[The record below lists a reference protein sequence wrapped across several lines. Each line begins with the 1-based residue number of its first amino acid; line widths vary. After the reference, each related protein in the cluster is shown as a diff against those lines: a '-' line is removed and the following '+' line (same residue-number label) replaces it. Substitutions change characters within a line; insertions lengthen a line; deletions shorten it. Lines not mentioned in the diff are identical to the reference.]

1 MNRRIFTG
9 GLVAVAATAGGEPR
23 NGLADPT
30 ARRAEDC
37 GKPSTGGITEADFHR
52 YIAAFNRGDFD
63 AFGRLYAPDVEF
75 EGQGGTFHGR
85 DAVLAFYREVRS
97 RLRETIRVRS
107 ITQDES
113 GLVADLVTQLEVRI
127 DWPDFPTGALRAGET
142 RRSENFVWYEAR
154 AGALTHVRSA
164 HYQSGTDIEPL
175 SARPRAASCGPTMSA
190 EKFRSYIDAF
200 NQDDYAAFGDY
211 YDPDVELVI
220 AGRKA
225 LRGRQAIFDFYREV
239 KAQTHRVIEVDKL
252 IRAPD
257 RLAAELHSEFVARED
272 SPHFIAGAMKR
283 GERIF
288 IRTFVL
294 YELREGRFARIR
306 SAEFRKLARS

>member
-1 MNRRIFTG
+1 MNRRIFAR
-9 GLVAVAATAGGEPR
+9 GLVAVAATAAGEPR
-23 NGLADPT
+23 SGLADSA
-30 ARRAEDC
+30 ARRAKDC
-37 GKPSTGGITEADFHR
+37 GSPSTGGITEADFQR
-52 YIAAFNRGDFD
+52 YIAAFNRSDFD
-63 AFGRLYAPDVEF
+63 AFGRFYAPDVEF

-85 DAVLAFYREVRS
+85 DAVLAFYRKVKS
-97 RLRETIRVRS
+97 KLRETIRVRS

-113 GLVADLVTQLEVRI
+113 GLVADLVTQLEARV

-142 RRSENFVWYEAR
+142 RRSENFIWYEAR
-154 AGALTHVRSA
+154 AGAFTHVRSA
-164 HYQSGTDIEPL
+164 HYQSGAEIEPL
-175 SARPRAASCGPTMSA
+175 DARPRAASCGPTMSA

-220 AGRKA
+220 VGRKA

-257 RLAAELHSEFVARED
+257 RLAAELHSEFVAQED